1 MSSLPQKG
9 GSVKLDWQEY
19 TAIAERFQHKAKPQ
33 DREDLKH
40 DIILRLAEV
49 ASNNGH
55 KPFTEWAMLR
65 VASYVVMEYW
75 HAEKRNG
82 KVVSLDRVI
91 DDGEGNTATLIDTL
105 ADDKAIDLDAWL
117 EARIWL
123 LGCPQRLVQI
133 AHKRANGIAL
143 EGKDKEYLRRFRL
156 REQKSLF

>member
-9 GSVKLDWQEY
+9 GSVKLDWQKY

-40 DIILRLAEV
+40 NIILRLAEV
-49 ASNNGH
+49 AANNGH

-82 KVVSLDRVI
+82 KVVGLDRVI

-117 EARIWL
+117 EARTWL

-133 AHKRANGIAL
+133 AHKRVNGMAL
-143 EGKDKEYLRRFRL
+143 NKPDQKYLERFWRKA
-156 REQKSLF
+156 QKGLL